1 MIVKVIGIE
10 TQDFRFDDGK
20 EYKGKKLHVANVDE
34 HKENLVGCPVSVIK
48 IPATSE
54 FYNLP
59 LELDKLYLCFFD
71 QKGKLA
77 YLAAQK

>member
-1 MIVKVIGIE
+1 MIIKVIGIE

-34 HKENLVGCPVSVIK
+34 HKENLVGCLVSVIK

-54 FYNLP
+54 FFSVP
-59 LELDKLYLCFFD
+59 IEPDKLYNVFFD
-71 QKGKLA
+71 QKGKVA
-77 YLAAQK
+77 YLAPNK